1 MITRYLLLLTL
12 LSGWN
17 TIIAQCLRDATL
29 IDYQDNFI
37 GSQVNLTELNWTGSV
52 MDTICQPGTISSM
65 AYERTLQRIN
75 YYRRLV
81 GLPDSIRWDE
91 VMSDKAQQAAV
102 MMLANHDLSHDP
114 PKTWKC
120 WTQDGYDAARKSNL
134 AFGTQSSESIRAY
147 IQDNG
152 SNNEA
157 VGHRRWILYSRAKS
171 FGMGSTKSTQAL
183 WVIGP
188 KNPDPEVEFIAY
200 PSQGF
205 FPKPLVYNR
214 WSFSKPNANFSQATI
229 KMTDAFHQDIPL
241 KILPVTNGYGD
252 NTIVWEPE
260 IPLDWL
266 TGPYDEPITVT
277 VSEVKIGGVLR
288 EFTYTVQLIPVLGSQ
303 RCRPGLKLD
312 PDLCQ
317 CTTEQVTAR
326 PAWEQSIRVY
336 PNPFGESITVSGIP
350 EGTFVDVISQEGR
363 LLLRRQLD
371 GSRLDMRL
379 LTNGIYFLR
388 IYGEQATQVVKMLK
402 TSGGR

>member
-134 AFGTQSSESIRAY
+134 AFGTQS
-147 IQDNG
+147 
-152 SNNEA
+152 
-157 VGHRRWILYSRAKS
+157 
-171 FGMGSTKSTQAL
+171 
-183 WVIGP
+183 
-188 KNPDPEVEFIAY
+188 
-200 PSQGF
+200 
-205 FPKPLVYNR
+205 
-214 WSFSKPNANFSQATI
+214 
-229 KMTDAFHQDIPL
+229 
-241 KILPVTNGYGD
+241 
-252 NTIVWEPE
+252 
-260 IPLDWL
+260 
-266 TGPYDEPITVT
+266 
-277 VSEVKIGGVLR
+277 
-288 EFTYTVQLIPVLGSQ
+288 
-303 RCRPGLKLD
+303 
-312 PDLCQ
+312 
-317 CTTEQVTAR
+317 
-326 PAWEQSIRVY
+326 
-336 PNPFGESITVSGIP
+336 
-350 EGTFVDVISQEGR
+350 
-363 LLLRRQLD
+363 
-371 GSRLDMRL
+371 
-379 LTNGIYFLR
+379 
-388 IYGEQATQVVKMLK
+388 
-402 TSGGR
+402 